1 MHLMS
6 SGSSPERTGD
16 PAEDESRLIE
26 RSRQGDAA
34 AFTELVVLHQGRVRA
49 YIGGTIGR
57 PDVVD
62 DLAQE
67 VFLSALRSLDTYKAE
82 APFGIWLLGIARHKT
97 LMHLRR
103 EVRRLAR
110 ETRSLDVVLADLR
123 LRVLENDEMNL
134 AVREQEITALQRC
147 LERLP
152 PGGAEMITERYFQA
166 RPISDIARAK
176 GKREGTIRMS
186 LLRLR
191 HVLRTCVEQR
201 LAKERQ

>member
-1 MHLMS
+1 MS

-16 PAEDESRLIE
+16 PSEDEARLIE
-26 RSRQGDAA
+26 KSRSGDSG

-49 YIGGTIGR
+49 YIGGTINRG
-57 PDVVD
+57 DVVD

-67 VFLSALRSLDTYKAE
+67 VFLSALRSLDTFKAE
-82 APFGIWLLGIARHKT
+82 APFGVWLLGIARHKT

-110 ETRSLDVVLADLR
+110 ESRSLETVLADLR
-123 LRVLENDEMNL
+123 LRSMESDELNL
-134 AVREQEITALQRC
+134 IRREQEITALQRC

-152 PGGAEMITERYFQA
+152 PGGAAMISDRYFRA
-166 RPISDIARAK
+166 RSITDIAREQ
-176 GKREGTIRMS
+176 GKREGTVRMS

-191 HVLRTCVEQR
+191 QVLRECVEAR
-201 LAKERQ
+201 LAREKQ

>member
-1 MHLMS
+1 MS

-16 PAEDESRLIE
+16 PAEDEGRLIE

-34 AFTELVVLHQGRVRA
+34 AFTELVMLHQGRVRA
-49 YIGGTIGR
+49 YIGGTIGK

-67 VFLSALRSLDTYKAE
+67 VFLSALRSIDTYKGE
-82 APFGIWLLGIARHKT
+82 APFGVWLLGIARHKT

-110 ETRSLDVVLADLR
+110 ESKSLDFVLADLR
-123 LRVLENDEMNL
+123 LRALENDEMNL
-134 AVREQEITALQRC
+134 ARREQEIAALQRC

-152 PGGAEMITERYFQA
+152 SNGAEMIADRYFRA
-166 RPISDIARAK
+166 RSISDIARAQ

-191 HVLRTCVEQR
+191 HVLRACVEQR
-201 LAKERQ
+201 LARERQ